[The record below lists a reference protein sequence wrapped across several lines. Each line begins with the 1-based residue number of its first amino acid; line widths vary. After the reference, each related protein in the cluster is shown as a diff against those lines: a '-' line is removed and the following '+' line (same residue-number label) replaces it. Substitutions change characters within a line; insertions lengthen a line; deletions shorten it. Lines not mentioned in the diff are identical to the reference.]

1 MPGAP
6 RTNRADVAA
15 VMLSQLNREESYQ
28 QKITY
33 VFKAGKIDAE
43 NIYHCYLVIRVW

>member
-28 QKITY
+28 QKLLMCS
-33 VFKAGKIDAE
+33 KQEK
-43 NIYHCYLVIRVW
+43 